1 MDDVDERIVGLLRE
15 DGRRTYAAIGRVVGL
30 STAAVKRRVERLEAA
45 GVIQG
50 YAAMVDRGKLGLELQ
65 AFIDLRFAGTARME
79 DIWKAAEGVAPVVA
93 AYAVAGDLDAVLHVR
108 VRDIAHLQE
117 VLAHLRGKPEVTG
130 TRTRIILEARASNGD

>member
-1 MDDVDERIVGLLRE
+1 VDDVDERIVSLLRE

-30 STAAVKRRVERLEAA
+30 STAAVKRRVERLEVA

-50 YAAMVDRGKLGLELQ
+50 YSAMVDRGKLGLELQ

-79 DIWKAAEGVAPVVA
+79 DFWKAAENVAPVVA

-117 VLAHLRGKPEVTG
+117 VLAHLRSKPEVTG
-130 TRTRIILEARASNGD
+130 TRTRIILEARNHE